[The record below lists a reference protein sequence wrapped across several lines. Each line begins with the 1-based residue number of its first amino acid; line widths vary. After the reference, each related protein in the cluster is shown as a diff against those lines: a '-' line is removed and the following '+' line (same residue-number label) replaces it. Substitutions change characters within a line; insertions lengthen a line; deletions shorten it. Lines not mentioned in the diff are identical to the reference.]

1 MKKILLEYINVFAY
15 AVVGIVFGFSFFL
28 LFINFYHYKEINE
41 TINVKEEMEN
51 YKQKTEEKLTK
62 ITANIS
68 LYQQNTYNGKNNI
81 YDMNSIQIKLNSCV
95 KSFESEEY
103 KNLVN
108 KENIEIKDVYKLG
121 KFYQNTILNDCV
133 VLQLSSL
140 ADESS
145 SYSIT
150 SLSTIRPFLKTNIN
164 QLLSSNGYITSSLEN
179 ADNYYFT
186 NDISKSSIFFLAKDS
201 YSAINKNY
209 QNTLDF
215 LVEISKWYKSEVVGG

>member
-41 TINVKEEMEN
+41 TVNVKEEMEN

-62 ITANIS
+62 IKDNIS
-68 LYQQNTYNGKNNI
+68 LYEQNTYNGRNNI

-103 KNLVN
+103 KNLTN

-164 QLLSSNGYITSSLEN
+164 QLLSSNGYIISSLEN

-215 LVEISKWYKSEVVGG
+215 LVEISEWYKSEVVGG

>member
-1 MKKILLEYINVFAY
+1 MKKILLEYINIFAY
-15 AVVGIVFGFSFFL
+15 VVVGIVFGFSFFL

-41 TINVKEEMEN
+41 TINVKEEMKS

-62 ITANIS
+62 IKNNIS
-68 LYQQNTYNGKNNI
+68 LYQQNTYNGRNNI

-95 KSFESEEY
+95 KSFESDDY

-133 VLQLSSL
+133 VLQLSNL
-140 ADESS
+140 ANENN
-145 SYSIT
+145 SYSIA
-150 SLSTIRPFLKTNIN
+150 SLLKIRPFLKTNIN
-164 QLLSSNGYITSSLEN
+164 QLLSSNGYILSSLEN
-179 ADNYYFT
+179 DDNYYFT
-186 NDISKSSIFFLAKDS
+186 NDISKSSIFYLAKDS

-215 LVEISKWYKSEVVGG
+215 LVEISEWYKSEVVGG

>member
-62 ITANIS
+62 IKDNIS
-68 LYQQNTYNGKNNI
+68 LYQQNTYNGRNNI

-103 KNLVN
+103 KNLAN

>member
-62 ITANIS
+62 IKDNIS
-68 LYQQNTYNGKNNI
+68 LYQQNTYNGRNNI

-103 KNLVN
+103 KNLTN

-215 LVEISKWYKSEVVGG
+215 LVEISEWYKSEVVGG

>member
-1 MKKILLEYINVFAY
+1 MKKILLEYINIFAY
-15 AVVGIVFGFSFFL
+15 AVVGLVFGFSFFL

-41 TINVKEEMEN
+41 SVNVSEEMLD
-51 YKQKTEEKLTK
+51 YKQKTDEKIAK
-62 ITANIS
+62 IKDNIN
-68 LYQQNTYNGKNNI
+68 LYQQNTYNGRNNI
-81 YDMNSIQIKLNSCV
+81 YDMNGIQIKLNSCV

-103 KNLVN
+103 KNLAN
-108 KENIEIKDVYKLG
+108 KESFEIKDVYNLG
-121 KFYQNTILNDCV
+121 RFYQNTILNDCI

-145 SYSIT
+145 SYSIA

-164 QLLSSNGYITSSLEN
+164 QLLSSNGYIISSLEN

-215 LVEISKWYKSEVVGG
+215 LVEISEWYKSEVVGG

>member
-62 ITANIS
+62 IKDNIS

-103 KNLVN
+103 KNLAN

>member
-41 TINVKEEMEN
+41 TINVQEELEN

-62 ITANIS
+62 IKDNIS
-68 LYQQNTYNGKNNI
+68 LYQQNTYNGRNNI

-103 KNLVN
+103 KNLAN

-150 SLSTIRPFLKTNIN
+150 SLSTIRPFIKTNIN
-164 QLLSSNGYITSSLEN
+164 QLLSSNGYIISSLEN

-201 YSAINKNY
+201 YSTINKNY

-215 LVEISKWYKSEVVGG
+215 LVEISEWYKSEVVGG

>member
-62 ITANIS
+62 IKDNIS
-68 LYQQNTYNGKNNI
+68 LYQQNTYNGRNNI

-103 KNLVN
+103 NNLAN

>member
-1 MKKILLEYINVFAY
+1 
-15 AVVGIVFGFSFFL
+15 
-28 LFINFYHYKEINE
+28 
-41 TINVKEEMEN
+41 MEN

-62 ITANIS
+62 IKDNIS
-68 LYQQNTYNGKNNI
+68 LYQQNTYNGRNNI

-103 KNLVN
+103 KNLAN

>member
-62 ITANIS
+62 IKDNIS
-68 LYQQNTYNGKNNI
+68 LYQQNTYNGRNNI

-103 KNLVN
+103 KNLTD

-164 QLLSSNGYITSSLEN
+164 QLLSNNGYITSSLEN

-215 LVEISKWYKSEVVGG
+215 LVEISEWYKSEVVGG

>member
-41 TINVKEEMEN
+41 TINVQEELEN

-62 ITANIS
+62 IKDNIS
-68 LYQQNTYNGKNNI
+68 LYQQNTYNGRNNI

-103 KNLVN
+103 KNLAN

-150 SLSTIRPFLKTNIN
+150 SLSTIRPFIKTNIN
-164 QLLSSNGYITSSLEN
+164 QLLSSNGYIISSLEN

-215 LVEISKWYKSEVVGG
+215 LVEISEWYKSEVVGG